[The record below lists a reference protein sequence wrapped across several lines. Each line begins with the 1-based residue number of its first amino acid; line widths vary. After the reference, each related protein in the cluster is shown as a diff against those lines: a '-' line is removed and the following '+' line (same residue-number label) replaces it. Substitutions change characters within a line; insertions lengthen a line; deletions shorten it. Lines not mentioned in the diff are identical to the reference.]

1 MITLPN
7 ECKLILVYIV
17 VTLLGDGNEL
27 PGYRLDQTY
36 IRRDVCVIYSP
47 DRCRREKTSCIRLPL
62 WMAVHD
68 RPFHT
73 VFSLRFHQW
82 YTVITVREKHYN
94 IIKKIRMGM
103 GKTQQEIVRKGRGVG
118 SHTKK
123 RCTLRRILNIKKTS
137 KNIPWKLKGN
147 WDNLHNQRSISSNVF
162 FF

>member
-7 ECKLILVYIV
+7 ECKLIQVYIV

-47 DRCRREKTSCIRLPL
+47 DRCRREKTSCICLSSFTIMNGGTRQTVSYCFLS
-62 WMAVHD
+62 AV
-68 RPFHT
+68 
-73 VFSLRFHQW
+73 SS
-82 YTVITVREKHYN
+82 VIYSYNSQGETLQHY
-94 IIKKIRMGM
+94 KKIRMGM

-137 KNIPWKLKGN
+137 KNIP
-147 WDNLHNQRSISSNVF
+147 
-162 FF
+162 

>member
-7 ECKLILVYIV
+7 ECKLIQVYIV

-47 DRCRREKTSCIRLPL
+47 DRCRREKTSCICLSSFTIINGGTRQTVSYCFLS
-62 WMAVHD
+62 AV
-68 RPFHT
+68 
-73 VFSLRFHQW
+73 SS
-82 YTVITVREKHYN
+82 VIYSYNSQGETLQHY
-94 IIKKIRMGM
+94 KKIRMGM

-123 RCTLRRILNIKKTS
+123 KCTLRRILNIKKTS
-137 KNIPWKLKGN
+137 KNIP
-147 WDNLHNQRSISSNVF
+147 
-162 FF
+162 

>member
-7 ECKLILVYIV
+7 ECKLIQVYIV

-47 DRCRREKTSCIRLPL
+47 DRCRREKTSCICLSSFTIMNGGTRQTVSYCFLS
-62 WMAVHD
+62 AV
-68 RPFHT
+68 
-73 VFSLRFHQW
+73 SS
-82 YTVITVREKHYN
+82 VIYSYNSQGETLQHY
-94 IIKKIRMGM
+94 KKIRMGM

-123 RCTLRRILNIKKTS
+123 KCTLRRILNIKKTS
-137 KNIPWKLKGN
+137 KNIP
-147 WDNLHNQRSISSNVF
+147 
-162 FF
+162 

>member
-7 ECKLILVYIV
+7 ECKLIQVYIV

-47 DRCRREKTSCIRLPL
+47 DCCRREKTSCICLSSFTIMNGGTRQTVSYCFLS
-62 WMAVHD
+62 AV
-68 RPFHT
+68 
-73 VFSLRFHQW
+73 SS
-82 YTVITVREKHYN
+82 VIYSYNSQGETLQHY
-94 IIKKIRMGM
+94 KKIRMGM

-123 RCTLRRILNIKKTS
+123 KCTLRRILNIKKTS
-137 KNIPWKLKGN
+137 KNIP
-147 WDNLHNQRSISSNVF
+147 
-162 FF
+162 